1 MLDTKYNH
9 LEVEKGKYE
18 KWLPYFTSGDLS
30 KKPFCIV
37 IPPPNV
43 TGKLHLG
50 HAWDTTLQDIIIR
63 YKRME
68 GYDALWLPGMDH
80 AGIATQ
86 AKVDAK
92 LRSIGINPRK
102 LTREEWL
109 KYAWDWKEEY
119 ANNIHEQWA
128 KLGLSLDYSKERF
141 TLDSGLSNA
150 VKEVFV
156 KLYNKGWI
164 YRGERIINWDP
175 EAMTALSNE
184 EVIYKEVSGAFY
196 HIKYYLED
204 KSYYLEVATTRP
216 ETLLGDTAV
225 AVNPNDS
232 RYKHLIGKNVILPI
246 VNKLIPI
253 IGDIHADPEF
263 GTGIVKITPAHDP
276 NDFEVSKRHNLEIIK
291 VIGPDGKMNENA
303 LKYKGLDRF
312 ECRKQIVKD
321 LDKLKLLIKIEPIKH
336 SVGHS
341 ERTDCMVEPYLSK
354 QWFVK
359 MDELAK
365 HVLENQK
372 TDNKVNF
379 IPGRFEKILTHWME
393 DCHDWCISRQLWWG
407 HRIPAWYK
415 GDLIHVGD
423 SPKEDG
429 WVQDEDVLDTWFSS
443 ALWPFSTLGWP
454 NDTDL
459 LKRYYPTN
467 VLVTGYDIIFFWVC
481 RMVFQGLEFT
491 NNRPFENVLIHGLVR
506 DSKGRKMSKSLGNG
520 VDPMDVIEKYG
531 CDSMRFFLTTSSAPG
546 QDLRF
551 DEEKVSSTWNFINKL
566 WNASRFVF
574 MNTEGFTDYTFEN
587 LSISDKWILTKLNKT
602 IKKVKKHM
610 DKYEFNGVGTILYNF
625 IWDDF
630 CDWYIELSK
639 VNMNNTTK
647 SVLLYNLECILKM
660 LHPFMPYVTEEI
672 YMMLPKHDESI
683 MISKYPSY
691 NKEQVFDVNFEVI
704 IDLIV
709 KIRKIKLENN
719 LGKDFIVSYNS
730 KLIKENVDIIRKL
743 IKNEKI
749 LENYQSDLSKIEI
762 PFEDSIVTIYYD
774 GTLSES
780 EIEKLK
786 KDALNLTN
794 SIKRR
799 ENLLNNE
806 NYVNKA
812 PKEIVENEKKSLEKE
827 KKELEVI
834 SLKLK

>member
-204 KSYYLEVATTRP
+204 KSDYLEVATTRP

-423 SPKEDG
+423 SPKEEG

-454 NDTDL
+454 EETDL

-602 IKKVKKHM
+602 IRKVKKHM

>member
-204 KSYYLEVATTRP
+204 KSDYLEVATTRP

-291 VIGPDGKMNENA
+291 VIGSDGKMNENA

-423 SPKEDG
+423 SPKEEG

>member
-102 LTREEWL
+102 ITREEWL

-204 KSYYLEVATTRP
+204 KSDYLEVATTRP

-423 SPKEDG
+423 SPKEEG

-454 NDTDL
+454 EETDL

-602 IKKVKKHM
+602 IRKVKKHM

>member
-204 KSYYLEVATTRP
+204 KSDYLEVATTRP

-423 SPKEDG
+423 SPKEEG

-454 NDTDL
+454 EETDL

-491 NNRPFENVLIHGLVR
+491 NNRPFENVLIHGLVI

-639 VNMNNTTK
+639 VNMSNTTK